1 MNRDMRMGNL
11 MGVILLATIL
21 LSACAAPSA
30 STPALAP
37 AATPIPTLAP
47 TATPV
52 PTATPAP
59 TATRVPATS
68 APTPTAGPTLLSKP
82 PELILAINKPPRQT
96 SYLAHVVY
104 TLPEMDKVLLAS
116 ELVYY
121 NGLTVDIYYP
131 PNYGFKAKLPFV
143 ILVHGLEEKTEF
155 DKDMVSQMDWAKLI
169 AASGMIAVS
178 AQSGAA
184 PNPASYRAL
193 EFLAANA
200 DVLGLDLTRIGFWTA
215 SSQGAP
221 MFLMLRDKELP
232 YRDGFRAG
240 VFAYQHLTTDP
251 SDWPPKFSLFVIKAG
266 KDAYVSGSAMDKFV
280 ARARSIGLPTEYVE
294 VADAPHG
301 FDTIKNTQA
310 AKDAI
315 RHALEFFKAKLLK

>member
-11 MGVILLATIL
+11 MGAILLATIL

-30 STPALAP
+30 STPTLEP
-37 AATPIPTLAP
+37 TVKPIPTLAP

-52 PTATPAP
+52 PTAMPAP

-82 PELILAINKPPRQT
+82 PELIPAINKPPRQT
-96 SYLAHVVY
+96 SYLANVVY

-121 NGLTVDIYYP
+121 NGLTMDIYYP
-131 PNYGFKAKLPFV
+131 PNYSFKAKLPFV
-143 ILVHGLEEKTEF
+143 VLVHGLAEKSEF
-155 DKDMVSQMDWAKLI
+155 DKDMVQHIDWAKLI

-178 AQSGAA
+178 AQSGAV
-184 PNPASYRAL
+184 PNQASYRAM
-193 EFLAANA
+193 EFLAANV
-200 DVLGLDLTRIGFWTA
+200 DVLGLDLTRIGFWA
-215 SSQGAP
+215 CSSQGAP

-240 VFAYQHLTTDP
+240 VFAYLNLTTDP
-251 SDWPPKFSLFVIKAG
+251 SDWPQKLSIFVIKAG
-266 KDAYVSGSAMDKFV
+266 DDASISGSDMDKFV
-280 ARARSIGLPTEYVE
+280 SRARSRGISTEYVT
-294 VADAPHG
+294 VAGAPHG
-301 FDTIKNTQA
+301 FDTIRNTQA
-310 AKDAI
+310 AKDAV
-315 RHALEFFKAKLLK
+315 RRSLEFFKSKLLK